1 MAKKYIGVQSS
12 SGGRY
17 RARVIYK
24 DIDYYL
30 GTFNDPEEAAKAYD
44 DKLYELKGD
53 NPKNTFNFPER
64 IAEINSRDDYTSGLL
79 DSHKRKKHEG

>member
-30 GTFNDPEEAAKAYD
+30 GTFNDPEEAAKS
-44 DKLYELKGD
+44 LYVFDSTLQEGREDWLQ
-53 NPKNTFNFPER
+53 
-64 IAEINSRDDYTSGLL
+64 SR
-79 DSHKRKKHEG
+79 